1 MVEHLHLRRRS
12 QTRYLRCLNMLEHLE
27 VFGLIETEG
36 PIVVDLFGLLR

>member
-12 QTRYLRCLNMLEHLE
+12 QTRGLNMLEHLE
-27 VFGLIETEG
+27 VFGLIEAEG